1 VGEKKSFLNNTL
13 RLLLS
18 NLTSPAR
25 KKKDD
30 FIEED
35 REENLIKKATCQVD
49 RVTGEYKNSKTINL
63 DVFWPEEKET

>member
-1 VGEKKSFLNNTL
+1 MFLNNTL
-13 RLLLS
+13 RLLS
-18 NLTSPAR
+18 DLTSPTE
-25 KKKDD
+25 KKDD